1 MRKPNRAVLLVC
13 AGAATMAIGLT
24 ATTAL
29 ADAHG
34 AATAAGTATNSAGTW
49 SVTGASGAG
58 EFGIGPAVLN
68 DPGTGGKIRCASPFV
83 QFNGE
88 GGMGLTH
95 TLMTLKLQQFGD
107 CKLPDGT
114 VITVTPSTV
123 PWQMTGTGFNSS
135 TNLGVTTGHVRDMS
149 FSFTSS
155 TCSGE
160 FDGTAAGANDGTVTY
175 QYYNNPHWLIIRN
188 WGGTLHAYDI
198 SGCAGIFT
206 NGDAVSL
213 LATFGAPDY
222 LVITSP

>member
-1 MRKPNRAVLLVC
+1 MGV
-13 AGAATMAIGLT
+13 
-24 ATTAL
+24 
-29 ADAHG
+29 
-34 AATAAGTATNSAGTW
+34 
-49 SVTGASGAG
+49 SG
-58 EFGIGPAVLN
+58 EDGIGPAVLN

-95 TLMTLKLQQFGD
+95 TLMTLKFQQFGD
-107 CKLPDGT
+107 CTLPDGT

-135 TNLGVTTGHVRDMS
+135 TNLGVTTGRVRGVSLS
-149 FSFTSS
+149 FSSS
-155 TCSGE
+155 SCSGVL
-160 FDGTAAGANDGTVTY
+160 DGIAAGAND
-175 QYYNNPHWLIIRN
+175 
-188 WGGTLHAYDI
+188 GTLHAYDI

-213 LATFGAPDY
+213 SATFGAPNY